1 MYSIDRGV
9 ERYQLGKETVKT
21 IEHKK
26 RKSPER
32 SIPARVFNELKI
44 KRNIILKVNLKYNKK
59 I

>member
-32 SIPARVFNELKI
+32 SIPARVYF
-44 KRNIILKVNLKYNKK
+44 V
-59 I
+59 